1 VWEAAGGVH
10 NFVQVRTSFARA
22 CLGNGQVDQA
32 QSWAKS
38 AIDLAERTGHRWYEA
53 EAHRVLGDVLL
64 ALGDPKAAETAFLT
78 SIEIAKGQEAKS
90 WELRTATS
98 LARLW
103 RDQGKRTEG
112 HDLIAPIYGWFTEGL
127 DTPVLQGA
135 KALLSELAS

>member
-1 VWEAAGGVH
+1 VIL
-10 NFVQVRTSFARA
+10 R
-22 CLGNGQVDQA
+22 
-32 QSWAKS
+32 
-38 AIDLAERTGHRWYEA
+38 
-53 EAHRVLGDVLL
+53 
-64 ALGDPKAAETAFLT
+64 

-135 KALLSELAS
+135 KALLNELAS